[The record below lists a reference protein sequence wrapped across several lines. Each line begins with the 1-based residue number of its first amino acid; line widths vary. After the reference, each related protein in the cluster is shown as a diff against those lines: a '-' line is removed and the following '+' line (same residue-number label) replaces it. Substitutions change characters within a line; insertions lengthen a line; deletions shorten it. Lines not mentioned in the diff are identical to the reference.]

1 MLKKK
6 IVKGMLSLATAI
18 MLVGSDPVI
27 PMMESV
33 GVVQEVEA
41 ASLKLSSKRVSVM
54 TGEKSKITLKGVSSK
69 KKKSVKWKS
78 NSKNLVV
85 SYSKKDTRSAT
96 FYARKAGT
104 YKVVATYG
112 KKTYVA
118 VVKASKKG
126 MSVTS
131 RTLNKG
137 QKYTLKLKGVKGKA
151 RWSSSKKSVV
161 TVKTIKK
168 GKGAVITAKRPGSAT
183 ITAKVGKKKLVCVVK
198 VKGTTAVVTPKP
210 NPTTVPKPTESPK
223 PQPTEA
229 PKPTESPKPQPT
241 ESPKPT
247 EAPKP
252 TETPEP
258 TPTEPAKP
266 VVKATGIKLSDTDI
280 TLTSKGA
287 TKKLVATVEP
297 ANATDKDVVWESLDP
312 VYATV
317 SSDGTVTA
325 VKRGYAVIACYLKSN
340 REVYAYCSVVVDYD
354 NSGEE
359 KVLAESISL
368 SREYIKIT
376 DELDYGLEY
385 TISPANSD
393 ERAVYWVSS
402 NPDVADM
409 GDGGLKGF
417 SNGTAVITCYVE
429 GHESIKA
436 SCTVEVDITPTL
448 DYPSEIKLN
457 TSSVTLDK
465 IGDTYSLVP
474 TLYPTN
480 ANIYN
485 KSVSW
490 SSSDSSV
497 VSVENGTVKA
507 LKEGTA
513 VITCSSS
520 GNSSV
525 SASCTVTVKSK
536 STTNPSEQGK
546 TDPAYT
552 FKVSTDLTYSTKFEG
567 GDLIDFNITTN
578 APIDKINIVVSNSIL
593 QYSNVFVKPG
603 KYDFCYYAR
612 KQGNCT
618 VSIYL
623 DGELK
628 KSWNV
633 EVTSDDKNWATYES
647 WLNGVLKN
655 IEVANSNWKDLNP
668 IQKVTL
674 LGQYILD
681 NYDYNADPN
690 KSFHNH
696 GCGNCNASAFVLKD
710 YAQRLGLRSDVVTPK
725 MYAGNAS
732 TSSHVVAKIYY
743 DGKIYHVD
751 AGLGGKA
758 PRGKISVMYWNANE
772 YNG

>member
-41 ASLKLSSKRVSVM
+41 ASRKLSSTKVSVM

-104 YKVVATYG
+104 YKVTATYG

-126 MSVTS
+126 MKVTS
-131 RTLNKG
+131 RTLDKG
-137 QKYTLKLKGVKGKA
+137 QKYTLKLKGVKGRAK
-151 RWSSSKKSVV
+151 WSSSKKSVV
-161 TVKTIKK
+161 TVKTIKN
-168 GKGAVITAKRPGSAT
+168 GKSAVITAKKPGSAT
-183 ITAKVGKKKLVCVVK
+183 ITATVGEKKLVCVVK
-198 VKGTTAVVTPKP
+198 VKGTEAVVTPKP
-210 NPTTVPKPTESPK
+210 NPTT
-223 PQPTEA
+223 A

-241 ESPKPT
+241 ET
-247 EAPKP
+247 PKP
-252 TETPEP
+252 TETPSPTPTEPAKP

-297 ANATDKDVVWESLDP
+297 ADATDKEVVWESLDP

-325 VKRGYAVIACYLKSN
+325 VKKGYAVIACYLKSN

-368 SREYIKIT
+368 SKDYIKIT
-376 DELDYGLEY
+376 DELGYELEY

-393 ERAVYWVSS
+393 ERAVEWVSS
-402 NPDVADM
+402 NPDVADIE
-409 GDGGLKGF
+409 GGILRGY

-436 SCTVEVDITPTL
+436 SCTVEVDITPEL

-525 SASCTVTVKSK
+525 SASCTVTVKAK
-536 STTNPSEQGK
+536 DIVDPGDTTNPIIPSESY
-546 TDPAYT
+546 A
-552 FKVSTDLTYSTKFEG
+552 
-567 GDLIDFNITTN
+567 FNIVYTPMNIKSQFKGGEQIVVNVDTN
-578 APIDKINIVVSNSIL
+578 APIDKLSILSSNSNI
-593 QYSNVFVKPG
+593 QYNGVLVKSG
-603 KYDFCYYAR
+603 NTGYTFSLYAR
-612 KQGNCT
+612 KEGDCR
-618 VSIYL
+618 VSIL
-623 DGELK
+623 LNGKEQ

-633 EVTSDDKNWATYES
+633 HISSTDSNWATYES

-655 IEVANSNWKDLNP
+655 IEAANSNWKDLNP
-668 IQKVTL
+668 IQKITL

-681 NYDYNADPN
+681 NYDYDYDPM
-690 KSFHNH
+690 SAFHLN
-696 GCGNCNASAFVLKD
+696 GKGNCNASANVLAD
-710 YAQRLGLRSDVVTPK
+710 MATRLGLRADVVTPK
-725 MYAGNAS
+725 AYVVHNP
-732 TSSHVVAKIYY
+732 SHVVARVWYNNVIYL
-743 DGKIYHVD
+743 IE
-751 AGLGGKA
+751 AGYEGKA
-758 PRGKISVMYWNANE
+758 GNRGTVTCIKASE
-772 YNG
+772 QQ

>member
-1 MLKKK
+1 MESKK
-6 IVKGMLSLATAI
+6 IKRLMCSVITATLLLCELPGVA
-18 MLVGSDPVI
+18 

-41 ASLKLSSKRVSVM
+41 ASRKLSSTKVSVM

-104 YKVVATYG
+104 YKVTATYG

-126 MSVTS
+126 MNVTS

-137 QKYTLKLKGVKGKA
+137 QKYTLKFKGVKGKA
-151 RWSSSKKSVV
+151 KWSSSKKSVV
-161 TVKTIKK
+161 TVKTIKN
-168 GKGAVITAKRPGSAT
+168 GKSAVITAKKPGSAT
-183 ITAKVGKKKLVCVVK
+183 ITATVGEKKLVCVVK
-198 VKGTTAVVTPKP
+198 VKGTEAVVTPKP
-210 NPTTVPKPTESPK
+210 NPTT
-223 PQPTEA
+223 A

-247 EAPKP
+247 D
-252 TETPEP
+252 TPSP
-258 TPTEPAKP
+258 TPTEPAKPTPTEPDKP

-325 VKRGYAVIACYLKSN
+325 VKRGYSTIACYLKSN
-340 REVYAYCSVVVDYD
+340 REVYAYCSVIVDYD

-368 SREYIKIT
+368 SKDYIKIT
-376 DELDYGLEY
+376 DELGYELEY

-402 NPDVADM
+402 NPDVADIE
-409 GDGGLKGF
+409 GGILRGY

-448 DYPSEIKLN
+448 DFPSEIKLN

-465 IGDTYSLVP
+465 VGDTYNLVP

-480 ANIYN
+480 AIIYN

-497 VSVENGTVKA
+497 VSVDNGTVKA

-525 SASCTVTVKSK
+525 SASCTVTVKAT
-536 STTNPSEQGK
+536 STTDPSEQDK
-546 TDPAYT
+546 TDQSYT
-552 FKVSTDLTYSTKFEG
+552 FKVRGGSLKSKSVFNG
-567 GDLIDFNITTN
+567 GDLANILITTDAPMDKLMITMSNNSMQYN
-578 APIDKINIVVSNSIL
+578 ALN
-593 QYSNVFVKPG
+593 YSSEYNYYSFSL
-603 KYDFCYYAR
+603 YAR
-612 KQGNCT
+612 RKTESCN
-618 VSIYL
+618 VSIIL
-623 DGELK
+623 DGK
-628 KSWNV
+628 KVWSKDIV
-633 EVTSDDKNWATYES
+633 IVSDDQNWATYES
-647 WLNGVLKN
+647 WLNGVLEK
-655 IEVANSNWKDLNP
+655 IKGSNSDFDKLNP

-710 YAQRLGLRSDVVTPK
+710 YAQRLGLRSEVVTPK

-758 PRGKISVMYWNANE
+758 PRSKISIMYWNANE

>member
-1 MLKKK
+1 MESKK
-6 IVKGMLSLATAI
+6 IKRLMCSVITATLLLCELPGVA
-18 MLVGSDPVI
+18 

-41 ASLKLSSKRVSVM
+41 ASRKLSSTKVSVM

-104 YKVVATYG
+104 YKVTATYG

-126 MSVTS
+126 MKVTS

-151 RWSSSKKSVV
+151 KWSSSKKSVV
-161 TVKTIKK
+161 TVKTIKN
-168 GKGAVITAKRPGSAT
+168 GKSAVITAKKPGSAT
-183 ITAKVGKKKLVCVVK
+183 ITATIGKKKLVCVVK

-210 NPTTVPKPTESPK
+210 NPTTAPKPTDTPK
-223 PQPTEA
+223 PQPT
-229 PKPTESPKPQPT
+229 T
-241 ESPKPT
+241 SPKPT

-266 VVKATGIKLSDTDI
+266 VVKATGINLSETSI
-280 TLTSKGA
+280 TLNSKGD

-297 ANATDKDVVWESLDP
+297 ANATDKEVVWESLDP

-368 SREYIKIT
+368 SKDYIKIT
-376 DELDYGLEY
+376 DELGYELEY

-409 GDGGLKGF
+409 EGGILRGY

-436 SCTVEVDITPTL
+436 SCTVEVNLTPEL

-497 VSVENGTVKA
+497 VSVDNGTVKA
-507 LKEGTA
+507 LKDGTA

-525 SASCTVTVKSK
+525 SASCTVTVKG
-536 STTNPSEQGK
+536 TTVNPSTPSKDE
-546 TDPAYT
+546 YT
-552 FKVSTDLTYSTKFEG
+552 LKVSSVLKTKTSYNG
-567 GDLIDFNITTN
+567 GNLITAIVYTN
-578 APIDKINIVVSNSIL
+578 APFDKVLISTSNSNI
-593 QYSNVFVKPG
+593 QY
-603 KYDFCYYAR
+603 YDSSVNSDGSYIYAFYTR
-612 KQGNCT
+612 KQGKCDITISVGENRFYRT
-618 VSIYL
+618 VDIKTTDANWGRYEEWL
-623 DGELK
+623 L
-628 KSWNV
+628 N
-633 EVTSDDKNWATYES
+633 EVKPDM
-647 WLNGVLKN
+647 G
-655 IEVANSNWKDLNP
+655 SNWNANDPLNTV
-668 IQKVTL
+668 INV
-674 LGQYILD
+674 GQYILD
-681 NYDYNADPN
+681 HYDYNTDAN
-690 KSFHNH
+690 KSFHND

-710 YAQRLGLRSDVVTPK
+710 VAQRLGLKAEVVTPK

-758 PRGKISVMYWNANE
+758 PRGKISIMYWNANE

>member
-1 MLKKK
+1 MESKK
-6 IVKGMLSLATAI
+6 IKRLMCSVITATLLLCELPGVA
-18 MLVGSDPVI
+18 

-41 ASLKLSSKRVSVM
+41 ASRKLSSTKVSVM

-104 YKVVATYG
+104 YKVTATYG

-126 MSVTS
+126 MNVTS

-151 RWSSSKKSVV
+151 KWSSSKKSVV
-161 TVKTIKK
+161 AVKATKN
-168 GKGAVITAKRPGSAT
+168 GKGAVITAKKPGSAT
-183 ITAKVGKKKLVCVVK
+183 ITATVGEKKIVCVVK

-210 NPTTVPKPTESPK
+210 NPTT
-223 PQPTEA
+223 A

-297 ANATDKDVVWESLDP
+297 ANATDKEVVWESLDP

-325 VKRGYAVIACYLKSN
+325 VKKGYAVIACYLKSN
-340 REVYAYCSVVVDYD
+340 REVYAYCSVIVDYD

-368 SREYIKIT
+368 SKEYIKIT
-376 DELDYGLEY
+376 DELGYELEY

-409 GDGGLKGF
+409 
-417 SNGTAVITCYVE
+417 
-429 GHESIKA
+429 
-436 SCTVEVDITPTL
+436 
-448 DYPSEIKLN
+448 
-457 TSSVTLDK
+457 
-465 IGDTYSLVP
+465 
-474 TLYPTN
+474 
-480 ANIYN
+480 
-485 KSVSW
+485 
-490 SSSDSSV
+490 
-497 VSVENGTVKA
+497 
-507 LKEGTA
+507 
-513 VITCSSS
+513 
-520 GNSSV
+520 
-525 SASCTVTVKSK
+525 
-536 STTNPSEQGK
+536 
-546 TDPAYT
+546 
-552 FKVSTDLTYSTKFEG
+552 EG
-567 GDLIDFNITTN
+567 G
-578 APIDKINIVVSNSIL
+578 
-593 QYSNVFVKPG
+593 YS
-603 KYDFCYYAR
+603 
-612 KQGNCT
+612 
-618 VSIYL
+618 
-623 DGELK
+623 
-628 KSWNV
+628 
-633 EVTSDDKNWATYES
+633 
-647 WLNGVLKN
+647 
-655 IEVANSNWKDLNP
+655 
-668 IQKVTL
+668 
-674 LGQYILD
+674 
-681 NYDYNADPN
+681 
-690 KSFHNH
+690 
-696 GCGNCNASAFVLKD
+696 
-710 YAQRLGLRSDVVTPK
+710 
-725 MYAGNAS
+725 
-732 TSSHVVAKIYY
+732 
-743 DGKIYHVD
+743 
-751 AGLGGKA
+751 
-758 PRGKISVMYWNANE
+758 
-772 YNG
+772 

>member
-1 MLKKK
+1 MESKK
-6 IVKGMLSLATAI
+6 IKRLMCSVITATLLLCELPGVA
-18 MLVGSDPVI
+18 

-41 ASLKLSSKRVSVM
+41 ASLKLSNKSVSVM

-104 YKVVATYG
+104 YKVIATYG

-131 RTLNKG
+131 RTLDKG
-137 QKYTLKLKGVKGKA
+137 QKYTLKFKGVKGKA
-151 RWSSSKKSVV
+151 KWSSSKKSVV
-161 TVKTIKK
+161 TVKAAKN
-168 GKGAVITAKRPGSAT
+168 GKSAVITAKKLGSAT
-183 ITAKVGKKKLVCVVK
+183 ITATVGKKKLVCVVK
-198 VKGTTAVVTPKP
+198 VKGTEAVVTPKP
-210 NPTTVPKPTESPK
+210 NPTT
-223 PQPTEA
+223 A
-229 PKPTESPKPQPT
+229 PKPTDTPKPQPT

-297 ANATDKDVVWESLDP
+297 ANATDKEVVWESLDP

-340 REVYAYCSVVVDYD
+340 REVYAYCSVVIDYD

-409 GDGGLKGF
+409 GDGGLRGF

-448 DYPSEIKLN
+448 DFPSEIKLN

-497 VSVENGTVKA
+497 VSVDNGTVKA

-520 GNSSV
+520 GAPSV
-525 SASCTVTVKSK
+525 SASCTVTVTAKDIIDPGD
-536 STTNPSEQGK
+536 T
-546 TDPAYT
+546 TDPLYKCDYEASFDYY
-552 FKVSTDLTYSTKFEG
+552 KNIPG
-567 GDLIDFNITTN
+567 GTGLSIDVFTN
-578 APIDKINIVVSNSIL
+578 APIDKVQVLTSNNSIYYNGVSVKHNVYG
-593 QYSNVFVKPG
+593 YS
-603 KYDFCYYAR
+603 YYYCFGLDAV
-612 KQGNCT
+612 KQGSCD
-618 VSIYL
+618 VSLVVNGKII
-623 DGELK
+623 K
-628 KSWNV
+628 TWNAYV
-633 EVTSDDKNWATYES
+633 SSTDKNWATYES
-647 WLNGVLKN
+647 WLNGILEN
-655 IEVANSNWKDLNP
+655 IKVSNSDFDKLDP
-668 IQKVTL
+668 IQKITL
-674 LGQYILD
+674 LGKYILD

-696 GCGNCNASAFVLKD
+696 GCGNCNASANVLAD
-710 YAQRLGLRSDVVTPK
+710 MATRLGLRADVVTPK
-725 MYAGNAS
+725 ALAS
-732 TSSHVVAKIYY
+732 SAPGHVVARVWYN
-743 DGKIYHVD
+743 GKIYHLD
-751 AGLGGKA
+751 AGYEGKA
-758 PRGKISVMYWNANE
+758 PRGNVQVVSWDANTYE
-772 YNG
+772 G

>member
-18 MLVGSDPVI
+18 MIVGSDPVI

-41 ASLKLSSKRVSVM
+41 ASRKLSSTKVSVM

-104 YKVVATYG
+104 YKVTATYG

-126 MSVTS
+126 MNVTS

-151 RWSSSKKSVV
+151 KWSSSKKSVV
-161 TVKTIKK
+161 TVKTIKN
-168 GKGAVITAKRPGSAT
+168 GKSAVITAKRPGSAT
-183 ITAKVGKKKLVCVVK
+183 ITATVGEKKIVCVVK
-198 VKGTTAVVTPKP
+198 VKGTEAVVTPKP
-210 NPTTVPKPTESPK
+210 NPTTAPKPTDTPKPQPTESPK
-223 PQPTEA
+223 PQPTEV
-229 PKPTESPKPQPT
+229 
-241 ESPKPT
+241 PKPT

-297 ANATDKDVVWESLDP
+297 ANATDKDVKWYSSNERV
-312 VYATV
+312 VTV
-317 SSDGTVTA
+317 DGNGVVTA
-325 VKRGYAVIACYLKSN
+325 VRKGMASIYCELVSDGNISEYCDVI
-340 REVYAYCSVVVDYD
+340 VDYD
-354 NSGEE
+354 DSSDND
-359 KVLAESISL
+359 KILAESITL
-368 SREYIKIT
+368 NETYM
-376 DELDYGLEY
+376 ELTNDWETYELYE
-385 TISPANSD
+385 TILPSNSD
-393 ERAVYWVSS
+393 ETDVVWEISDPDIVSI
-402 NPDVADM
+402 DE
-409 GDGGLKGF
+409 GRLIGHR
-417 SNGTAVITCYVE
+417 NGTAVITCYVK
-429 GHESIKA
+429 GHESLKA
-436 SCTVEVDITPTL
+436 SCTVKVNLSIT
-448 DYPSEIKLN
+448 EISLN
-457 TSSVTLDK
+457 ATDVTLDK
-465 IGDTYSLVP
+465 VGDTYSLVAS
-474 TLYPTN
+474 TYPTC
-480 ANIYN
+480 AND
-485 KSVSW
+485 KTVSW

-497 VSVENGTVKA
+497 VSVDDSGNLKA

-513 VITCSSS
+513 VIICRSDE
-520 GNSSV
+520 NSSV
-525 SASCTVTVKSK
+525 SASCTVTVKAT
-536 STTNPSEQGK
+536 STTDPSEQDK
-546 TDPAYT
+546 TDPTYT
-552 FKVSTDLTYSTKFEG
+552 FKVRG
-567 GDLIDFNITTN
+567 GSLKSKSVFNGGELANILITTD
-578 APIDKINIVVSNSIL
+578 APMDKLMITMSNNSI
-593 QYSNVFVKPG
+593 QYNALNYNSEYNYYSFSL
-603 KYDFCYYAR
+603 YAR
-612 KQGNCT
+612 RKTESCK
-618 VSIYL
+618 VSIIL
-623 DGELK
+623 DGK
-628 KSWNV
+628 QVWSKDIV
-633 EVTSDDKNWATYES
+633 IVSDDQNWATYES
-647 WLNGVLKN
+647 WLNGVLEK
-655 IEVANSNWKDLNP
+655 IKGSNSDFDKLNP

-758 PRGKISVMYWNANE
+758 PRGKISIMYWNANE

>member
-41 ASLKLSSKRVSVM
+41 ASRKLSSKSVSVM

-104 YKVVATYG
+104 YKVTATYG

-126 MSVTS
+126 MNVTS
-131 RTLNKG
+131 RTLDKG

-151 RWSSSKKSVV
+151 KWSSSKKSVV

-168 GKGAVITAKRPGSAT
+168 GKSAVITAKNPGSAT
-183 ITAKVGKKKLVCVVK
+183 ITATIGEKKLVCVVK
-198 VKGTTAVVTPKP
+198 VNGTTAVVTPKP
-210 NPTTVPKPTESPK
+210 NPTTAPKPTESPK

-229 PKPTESPKPQPT
+229 PKPTED
-241 ESPKPT
+241 
-247 EAPKP
+247 PKP

-280 TLTSKGA
+280 TLTSKGD

-297 ANATDKDVVWESLDP
+297 ANATDKEVVWESLDP
-312 VYATV
+312 VYVTV

-325 VKRGYAVIACYLKSN
+325 VKKGYSIIACYLKSN
-340 REVYAYCSVVVDYD
+340 REVYAYCNVDVDYD
-354 NSGEE
+354 NNGEE
-359 KVLAESISL
+359 KVLAKSISL
-368 SREYIKIT
+368 SKDYIKIT
-376 DELDYGLEY
+376 DELGYELEY
-385 TISPANSD
+385 TISPADSD
-393 ERAVYWVSS
+393 ERVVEWVSS

-409 GDGGLKGF
+409 EGGILRGY
-417 SNGTAVITCYVE
+417 SNGTAVITCYVV

-436 SCTVEVDITPTL
+436 SCTVEVDITPEL

-465 IGDTYSLVP
+465 VGDTYSLVP

-497 VSVENGTVKA
+497 VSVDNGTVKA

-525 SASCTVTVKSK
+525 SASCTVTVKAK
-536 STTNPSEQGK
+536 DIVDPGDT
-546 TDPAYT
+546 TDP
-552 FKVSTDLTYSTKFEG
+552 LYSCDYEADFDYYASIPG
-567 GDLIDFNITTN
+567 GTGLSIDVYTN
-578 APIDKINIVVSNSIL
+578 APIDKVQVLTSNTNIQYNTVFAKSNNRGYCFDLS
-593 QYSNVFVKPG
+593 
-603 KYDFCYYAR
+603 AR
-612 KQGNCT
+612 KQGYCD
-618 VSIYL
+618 VSLVVNGKII
-623 DGELK
+623 K
-628 KSWNV
+628 TWNAYV
-633 EVTSDDKNWATYES
+633 SSTDKNWATYES
-647 WLNGVLKN
+647 WLNGVLEN
-655 IEVANSNWKDLNP
+655 IKGSNSDFDKLNP
-668 IQKVTL
+668 IQKITL

-681 NYDYNADPN
+681 HYDYNADAN
-690 KSFHNH
+690 KSFHND
-696 GCGNCNASAFVLKD
+696 GCGNCNASSFVLKD
-710 YAQRLGLRSDVVTPK
+710 YAQRLGLRSEVVTPSYWVNK
-725 MYAGNAS
+725 N
-732 TSSHVVAKIYY
+732 SSHVVARVYY
-743 DGKIYHVD
+743 DGNIYD
-751 AGLGGKA
+751 IEAGYTGEAGK
-758 PRGKISVMYWNANE
+758 RGKVGMVINSK
-772 YNG
+772 

>member
-6 IVKGMLSLATAI
+6 VVKGMLSLATAI

-41 ASLKLSSKRVSVM
+41 ASLKLSSKSVSVM
-54 TGEKSKITLKGVSSK
+54 TGEKSKLTLKGVSSK

-104 YKVVATYG
+104 YKVTATYG

-126 MSVTS
+126 MNVTS
-131 RTLNKG
+131 RTLDKG

-151 RWSSSKKSVV
+151 KWSSSKKSVV
-161 TVKTIKK
+161 TVKAAKN
-168 GKGAVITAKRPGSAT
+168 GKSAVITAKKPGSAT
-183 ITAKVGKKKLVCVVK
+183 ITATVGEKKLVCVVK
-198 VKGTTAVVTPKP
+198 VKDTEVVVTPKP
-210 NPTTVPKPTESPK
+210 NPTT
-223 PQPTEA
+223 A

-247 EAPKP
+247 ETPSPTP
-252 TETPEP
+252 TEPAKP

-266 VVKATGIKLSDTDI
+266 VVEATGIKLSETSI

-297 ANATDKDVVWESLDP
+297 DNATDKDVVWESLDH

-317 SSDGTVTA
+317 SPDGTVTA

-409 GDGGLKGF
+409 EGGILRGY

-436 SCTVEVDITPTL
+436 SCTVEVDITPEL

-480 ANIYN
+480 ANIYD

-497 VSVENGTVKA
+497 VSVDNGTVKA

-513 VITCSSS
+513 VITCISS
-520 GNSSV
+520 GDSSV
-525 SASCTVTVKSK
+525 SASCTVTVKAK
-536 STTNPSEQGK
+536 STTTNPSEQDK
-546 TDPAYT
+546 TNPTYT
-552 FKVSTDLTYSTKFEG
+552 YDLFSDLQYGTSFYG
-567 GDLIDFNITTN
+567 GERIGFNIFTN
-578 APIDKINIVVSNSIL
+578 APIDKVNIVVSNNIL
-593 QYSNVFVKPG
+593 QYNSVFVKNG
-603 KYDFCYYAR
+603 NYNYDFYAR
-612 KQGNCT
+612 KQGKCV
-618 VSIYL
+618 VSIYVGGKL
-623 DGELK
+623 QD
-628 KSWNV
+628 SWNV

-647 WLNGVLKN
+647 WLNGVLGN
-655 IEVANSNWKDLNP
+655 IKGSNSDFDKLNP

-710 YAQRLGLRSDVVTPK
+710 YAQRYLKLDAQVVNPA
-725 MYAGNAS
+725 YWAS
-732 TSSHVVAKIYY
+732 NPSHVVTRVSIGDKYY
-743 DGKIYHVD
+743 DFD
-751 AGLGGKA
+751 ASAPGIDGKA
-758 PRGKISVMYWNANE
+758 GHRGDVVVMVLNK
-772 YNG
+772 

>member
-1 MLKKK
+1 MESKK
-6 IVKGMLSLATAI
+6 IKRLMCSVITATLLLCELPGVA
-18 MLVGSDPVI
+18 

-41 ASLKLSSKRVSVM
+41 ASRKLSSTKVSVM

-85 SYSKKDTRSAT
+85 SYSKKDTRNAT

-104 YKVVATYG
+104 YKVIATYG
-112 KKTYVA
+112 KKTYVS
-118 VVKASKKG
+118 VVKVSKKG
-126 MSVTS
+126 MNAAS
-131 RTLNKG
+131 RTLNNG

-151 RWSSSKKSVV
+151 KWSSSKKSVV
-161 TVKTIKK
+161 TVKAAKN
-168 GKGAVITAKRPGSAT
+168 GKSAVITAKKPGSAT
-183 ITAKVGKKKLVCVVK
+183 ITATIGKKKLVCVVK
-198 VKGTTAVVTPKP
+198 VNGTTAVVTPKP
-210 NPTTVPKPTESPK
+210 NPTT
-223 PQPTEA
+223 A
-229 PKPTESPKPQPT
+229 PKPTESPKPKPT
-241 ESPKPT
+241 EAPKPT
-247 EAPKP
+247 DAPKP

-297 ANATDKDVVWESLDP
+297 ANATDKEVVWESLDP

-359 KVLAESISL
+359 KVLAKSISL
-368 SREYIKIT
+368 SKDYIKIT
-376 DELDYGLEY
+376 DELGYELEY

-393 ERAVYWVSS
+393 EREVEWVSS

-409 GDGGLKGF
+409 EGGILRGF
-417 SNGTAVITCYVE
+417 SNGTAVITCYVV

-436 SCTVEVDITPTL
+436 SCTVEVDITPNL
-448 DYPSEIKLN
+448 DFPSEIKLN

-465 IGDTYSLVP
+465 VGDTYSLVP

-525 SASCTVTVKSK
+525 SASCTVTVKAK
-536 STTNPSEQGK
+536 DIVDPGDTTNPLYKCDYEA
-546 TDPAYT
+546 DFDY
-552 FKVSTDLTYSTKFEG
+552 YSSIPG
-567 GDLIDFNITTN
+567 GTGLSIDVYTN
-578 APIDKINIVVSNSIL
+578 APIDKVQVLTSNTNI
-593 QYSNVFVKPG
+593 QYNTVFVKSNNRG
-603 KYDFCYYAR
+603 YCFDLCAR
-612 KQGNCT
+612 KQGYCD
-618 VSIYL
+618 VSLVVNGKII
-623 DGELK
+623 K
-628 KSWNV
+628 TWNAYV
-633 EVTSDDKNWATYES
+633 SSTDQNWATYES
-647 WLNGVLKN
+647 WLNSVLKN
-655 IEVANSNWKDLNP
+655 IKDSNSDFDKLNS
-668 IQKVTL
+668 IQKITL

-681 NYDYNADPN
+681 NYDYNPDAN
-690 KSFHNH
+690 KSFHND

-710 YAQRLGLRSDVVTPK
+710 YAQRLGLRSEVVTPK

-758 PRGKISVMYWNANE
+758 PRGKISIMYWNANE